1 MEDIE
6 LKQIL
11 ASYQERL
18 EATEVLN
25 QRSFNLNQQILKNW
39 QTQKA
44 NSKLQSLIPIK
55 IIAVILGIVWVM
67 ALIYLIAHSWD
78 WKNVFFLISAAGIAL
93 ITIVAIAVYIYHI
106 VLLRQINWGD
116 AIVITQQTIVRLR
129 ISTLRVTKILFLQSV
144 FYCTFWWN
152 TEMIIN
158 DPAKFWLISFPVA
171 LLFLLAS
178 LWLYKNISL
187 KNIEKK
193 WFRILF
199 SSPEWRRLS
208 EAARFLNEIKYFE
221 R

>member
-11 ASYQERL
+11 ASYQKRL

-25 QRSFNLNQQILKNW
+25 QQSFKLNQQILKNW

-55 IIAVILGIVWVM
+55 VAAVVLGIIWVM
-67 ALIYLIAHSWD
+67 ALIYLIAHSLH
-78 WKNVFFLISAAGIAL
+78 WKNIFFLISASGIVL
-93 ITIVAIAVYIYHI
+93 ITIVAIIVYIYHI
-106 VLLRQINWGD
+106 VLLKQINWGD
-116 AIVITQQTIVRLR
+116 AIVTTQQTIVRLR
-129 ISTLRVTKILFLQSV
+129 ISTLQVTKILFLQSV

-158 DPAKFWLISFPVA
+158 DPAKFWLISFPIA
-171 LLFLLAS
+171 LLFLLGS

-187 KNIEKK
+187 KNVGKK

-208 EAARFLNEIKYFE
+208 EAARFLNEIKDFE